1 MDARKKIAGMHPRN
15 VGAIH
20 WEGNMPKNGMTQLFV
35 ILVSAPLIM
44 GLGLFNNKTQKG
56 EGGSEVS
63 GSGGA
68 AGAQG
73 QSADLIRCAKPIGTA
88 ALLEPEHSMYT
99 RYGLSSPVPLV
110 KLMMAQSGCFR
121 VVDRGAA
128 SAALQKERALAGDGE
143 LQKGSNMGG
152 GQMAAADYIITPEI
166 VHKDSDAGGGMG
178 GLGGLLPG
186 KIGAIAGGLKLKKL
200 EAQVMLS
207 VTNVRTSVQEAI
219 ATGSAK
225 KSDIGFGG
233 LGWIGGVAGGAGTYE
248 STDIGKITAVAFLD
262 AHNKLVT
269 QLGAIPAGSAN
280 ADHAGYVTSAQVN
293 FRSGPSPNAPV
304 IAPLYEGTSIL
315 PTGIKNGQ
323 WWEVEALGKTGW
335 VHSDYITR

>member
-1 MDARKKIAGMHPRN
+1 MS
-15 VGAIH
+15 
-20 WEGNMPKNGMTQLFV
+20 KNGMLVRLLVCVLSVSMLSGFSLFK
-35 ILVSAPLIM
+35 
-44 GLGLFNNKTQKG
+44 NKTKKG
-56 EGGSEVS
+56 EGGTEIS

-73 QSADLIRCAKPIGTA
+73 QAGDLIRCAKPIGTA
-88 ALLEPEHSMYT
+88 ALLEPDHPVYT
-99 RYGLSSPVPLV
+99 RYGLTSPVPLV
-110 KLMMAQSGCFR
+110 KLLMAQSACFK

-128 SAALQKERALAGDGE
+128 SAALKKERALAKSGE

-152 GQMAAADYIITPEI
+152 GQMAAADYIITPQI
-166 VHKDSDAGGGMG
+166 VHKDSDAGGGAG
-178 GLGGLLPG
+178 GLGSLLPG
-186 KIGAIAGGLKLKKL
+186 KIGAIAGGLKIKKL
-200 EAQVMLS
+200 ESQVMLS

-225 KSDIGFGG
+225 KSDIGVGG
-233 LGWIGGVAGGAGTYE
+233 LGWIGGVAGGAGAYE
-248 STDIGKITAVAFLD
+248 STDIGKITAAAFLD

-280 ADHAGYVTSAQVN
+280 TDNAGYVTAAQVN
-293 FRSGPSPNAPV
+293 FRAGPSPKAPV
-304 IAPLYEGTSIL
+304 ISPLYEGTSIV
-315 PTGIKNGQ
+315 PTGVKNGQ

>member
-1 MDARKKIAGMHPRN
+1 MS
-15 VGAIH
+15 
-20 WEGNMPKNGMTQLFV
+20 KNGLLIRLLVCTLSIS
-35 ILVSAPLIM
+35 ILS
-44 GLGLFNNKTQKG
+44 GFGLFKNKTQKG
-56 EGGSEVS
+56 EGGSEIS

-68 AGAQG
+68 AGTQG
-73 QSADLIRCAKPIGTA
+73 QASDLIRCAKPIGTA

-110 KLMMAQSGCFR
+110 KLLMAQSGCFQ

-128 SAALQKERALAGDGE
+128 SAALKQERALAGEGE

-152 GQMAAADYIITPEI
+152 GQMAAADYIITTAI
-166 VHKDSDAGGGMG
+166 VHKDADAGGGAG

-186 KIGAIAGGLKLKKL
+186 KLGAIAGGLKIKKL
-200 EAQVMLS
+200 ESQVMLS

-233 LGWIGGVAGGAGTYE
+233 LGWIGGVAGGAGAYE
-248 STDIGKITAVAFLD
+248 STDIGKITAAAFLD

-280 ADHAGYVTSAQVN
+280 TDNAGYVTSTQVN
-293 FRSGPSPNAPV
+293 FRSGPSPKAPV
-304 IAPLYEGTSIL
+304 IAPLYEGTSII

-335 VHSDYITR
+335 VHADFITR